1 MRVLVVG
8 NANPIAKHLQD
19 VGHCVTPVDECGGA
33 VQALQFQRYDA
44 VVLGRDVR
52 PGELATLSQ
61 QVREINRR
69 SSAHT
74 AVLGVTSQ
82 RVPGHS
88 ADLDGYLPDQAGP
101 EALSAALT
109 HLSMGTQLAERLDG
123 SQQELPVLRPEELQE
138 QVAYDSEL
146 LLELI
151 DLYFEE
157 RRRQSAEMRQALE
170 EGDFQKLSRLAH
182 TIKGSLGNLHAPSAH
197 AEAQLLELAAGD
209 KNSIACGP
217 LFGSLERKLDLLETE
232 LNALTRTLRG
242 AS

>member
-1 MRVLVVG
+1 MVG
-8 NANPIAKHLQD
+8 NANPIAERLQD
-19 VGHCVTPVDECGGA
+19 VGHSVTPVDECRGA

-61 QVREINRR
+61 QIREINRR

-74 AVLGVTSQ
+74 AVLGVSSQ
-82 RVPGHS
+82 SVPGES
-88 ADLDGYLPDQAGP
+88 VELDGYLPDQAGA

-109 HLSMGTQLAERLDG
+109 NLSMGAQIAERWDG
-123 SQQELPVLRPEELQE
+123 TQTELPILRPEELQE

-146 LLELI
+146 LVELI

-157 RRRQSAEMRQALE
+157 RKRQSAEMRQALE
-170 EGDFQKLSRLAH
+170 EGNFQRLSRLAH

-209 KNSIACGP
+209 KNSLACGR
-217 LFGSLERKLDLLETE
+217 LFASLERKLDLLETE
-232 LNALTRTLRG
+232 LRSLTRTLG
-242 AS
+242 GT